1 MNSYYYQ
8 IDSPIGPL
16 HLAANSKAL
25 TAIHHSFERL
35 KDWNK
40 NDVIYENK
48 KNIIIEKTI
57 LQLTE
62 YFNGKRKHFNIP
74 LDLSGTN
81 FQLKAWE
88 ALKKIPYAKTV
99 SYSDQAKLIGK
110 PKASRAIGNAN
121 NANPISIIVP
131 CHRVIGKSGKLVG
144 YGGGLD
150 RKDYLL
156 ELEQKND

>member
-1 MNSYYYQ
+1 MKNYYYV
-8 IDSPIGPL
+8 IESPIGPL
-16 HLAANSKAL
+16 HLAATNKVL

-35 KDWNK
+35 KNWNK
-40 NDVIYENK
+40 NDVIFKNE

-62 YFNGKRKHFNIP
+62 YFDGKRKKFNIP
-74 LDLSGTN
+74 LELSGTN

-99 SYSDQAKLIGK
+99 SYSDQAKLIEN

-144 YGGGLD
+144 YGGGLG

>member
-1 MNSYYYQ
+1 MKNYYFV
-8 IDSPIGPL
+8 IESPIGSL
-16 HLAANSKAL
+16 HLAATNKVL
-25 TAIHHSFERL
+25 IAIHHSFERL

-40 NDVIYENK
+40 NDVIFKNE

-57 LQLTE
+57 LQLSE
-62 YFNGKRKHFNIP
+62 YFKGKRKKFNIP
-74 LDLSGTN
+74 LELSGTN

-99 SYSDQAKLIGK
+99 SYSDQAKLIGN

-121 NANPISIIVP
+121 NANPISIIIP

>member
-1 MNSYYYQ
+1 MKNYYFV
-8 IDSPIGPL
+8 IKSPIGPL
-16 HLAANSKAL
+16 HLASTNKAL
-25 TAIHHSFERL
+25 IAIHHSFERL

-40 NDVIYENK
+40 NDVIFENE

-62 YFNGKRKHFNIP
+62 YFDGKRKKFNIP
-74 LDLSGTN
+74 LELSGTN

-99 SYSDQAKLIGK
+99 SYSDQAKLIEN

-144 YGGGLD
+144 YGGGLN
-150 RKDYLL
+150 RKNYLL
-156 ELEQKND
+156 ELEQYND

>member
-1 MNSYYYQ
+1 MKNYYFV
-8 IDSPIGPL
+8 IESPIGPL
-16 HLAANSKAL
+16 HLAATNKVL

-35 KDWNK
+35 KNWNK
-40 NDVIYENK
+40 NDVIFKNE

-62 YFNGKRKHFNIP
+62 YFNGKRKKFNIP
-74 LDLSGTN
+74 LELSGTN

-99 SYSDQAKLIGK
+99 SYSDQAKLIEN

-121 NANPISIIVP
+121 NANPISIIIP

>member
-99 SYSDQAKLIGK
+99 SYSDQAKLIEN

-144 YGGGLD
+144 YGGGLG

>member
-8 IDSPIGPL
+8 INSPIGPL
-16 HLAANSKAL
+16 HLAATSKAL

-40 NDVIYENK
+40 NDVIFENK

-62 YFNGKRKHFNIP
+62 YFDGKRKKFNIP
-74 LDLSGTN
+74 LELSGTN

-88 ALKKIPYAKTV
+88 PLKKIPYAKTV
-99 SYSDQAKLIGK
+99 SYSDQAKLIEN

-156 ELEQKND
+156 ELEQNND

>member
-1 MNSYYYQ
+1 MKNYYYV
-8 IDSPIGPL
+8 IESPIGPL
-16 HLAANSKAL
+16 HLAATNKVL

-40 NDVIYENK
+40 NDVIFENE
-48 KNIIIEKTI
+48 KNIVIEKTI

-62 YFNGKRKHFNIP
+62 YFNGKRNHFNIP

-99 SYSDQAKLIGK
+99 SYSDQAKLIEN

>member
-1 MNSYYYQ
+1 MKNYYYV
-8 IDSPIGPL
+8 IESPIGPL
-16 HLAANSKAL
+16 HLAATNKVL

-40 NDVIYENK
+40 NDVIFENE

-62 YFNGKRKHFNIP
+62 YFDGKRKKFNIP
-74 LDLSGTN
+74 LELSGTN

-99 SYSDQAKLIGK
+99 SYSDQAKLIEN

-121 NANPISIIVP
+121 NANPISIIIP

>member
-1 MNSYYYQ
+1 MKNYYFV
-8 IDSPIGPL
+8 IESPIGPL
-16 HLAANSKAL
+16 HLASTNKAL
-25 TAIHHSFERL
+25 IAIHHSFERL

-40 NDVIYENK
+40 N
-48 KNIIIEKTI
+48 IIIEKTI
-57 LQLTE
+57 LQLSE
-62 YFNGKRKHFNIP
+62 YFKGKRKKFNIP
-74 LDLSGTN
+74 LELSGTN

-99 SYSDQAKLIGK
+99 SYSHQAKLIGN

>member
-1 MNSYYYQ
+1 MNSFYYQ

-40 NDVIYENK
+40 NDVIFENK

-62 YFNGKRKHFNIP
+62 YFDGKRKKFNIP
-74 LDLSGTN
+74 LELSGTN

-99 SYSDQAKLIGK
+99 SYSDQAKLIEN

-156 ELEQKND
+156 ELEQNND

>member
-99 SYSDQAKLIGK
+99 SYSDQAKLIEN

>member
-1 MNSYYYQ
+1 MKNYYYV
-8 IDSPIGPL
+8 IESPIGPL
-16 HLAANSKAL
+16 HLAATNKVL

-35 KDWNK
+35 KNWNK
-40 NDVIYENK
+40 NDVIFKNE

-62 YFNGKRKHFNIP
+62 YFDGKRKKFNIP
-74 LDLSGTN
+74 LELSGTN

-99 SYSDQAKLIGK
+99 SYSDQAKLIEN

-156 ELEQKND
+156 ELEQNND

>member
-1 MNSYYYQ
+1 MNNYYFV
-8 IDSPIGPL
+8 IDSPIGQL
-16 HLAANSKAL
+16 HLTSTEKNLSGIFHNL
-25 TAIHHSFERL
+25 ERR
-35 KDWNK
+35 KTSHINNRDFI
-40 NDVIYENK
+40 ND

-57 LQLTE
+57 FQLSE
-62 YFNGKRKHFNIP
+62 YFDGKRKNFNIP
-74 LDLSGTN
+74 LELSGTN

-99 SYSDQAKLIGK
+99 SYSDQAKLAGN
-110 PKASRAIGNAN
+110 PKATRAIGNAN

>member
-1 MNSYYYQ
+1 MKNYYYV
-8 IDSPIGPL
+8 IESPIGPL
-16 HLAANSKAL
+16 HLAATNKVL
-25 TAIHHSFERL
+25 TAIHHSFERF
-35 KDWNK
+35 KNWNK
-40 NDVIYENK
+40 NDVIFKNE

-62 YFNGKRKHFNIP
+62 YFDGKRKRFNIP
-74 LDLSGTN
+74 LELSGTN

-99 SYSDQAKLIGK
+99 SYSDQAKLIEN